1 MSVKTYHKLKVLPLG
16 SVQPKGWVR
25 EQLQRNRDGMG
36 GHMDELEHDMLW
48 GPYTEFHGPSCWKED
63 LAAGWG
69 AEISGN
75 FWYGEILL
83 AFSLQDEA
91 LIKKC
96 ENWVNTV
103 LKNQRADGY
112 MGAYQEKDNQWE
124 DFNAWGTNSGMKAML
139 AFYDATGRQ
148 DVLDAVHKCML
159 WFCENWAGSNKSRY
173 AGSVLLE
180 SMELTYQRVGD
191 ERILN
196 FINEYIDFMEKN
208 DVHRI
213 SRTAMLHPRLD
224 YTSMHA
230 AGYANIL
237 WTYTAAYKAGGDKLN
252 LAAAE
257 NGFKK
262 LKEKA
267 LHRTGGISCYA
278 EYLAPTGSAVETEY
292 CSFSYLTAAMQML
305 AEATGNPMYVDEL
318 ERIVF
323 NGAQGARK
331 KDERAIAYLSSPNQI
346 FANRNSTYATPCM
359 HLYSPCY
366 PTACCPT
373 TSMWVM
379 PNYLRT
385 MALKGEDG
393 IYLSAYGPAQISC
406 GEFTLQEDTMYP
418 FRDTVRFTFESKTD
432 VKTALCFRV
441 PKWCKGAELAVNGE
455 AICVTAGAGEY
466 QKVCRV
472 WKNGDTVQL
481 RLPMQVEIFKIDDA
495 DAAGKFPMAYEY
507 GPLLFSLH
515 IPERWLEDPGVP
527 NTPLPEGWHWYKVLP
542 PNTDDERADPNE
554 REGFRKF
561 NTCYNVAVDENLKP
575 EDITVELCDAEGYVW
590 ETPQV
595 KLRVPGYRALL
606 SYPPY
611 LKKTIDPYFAPMPVH
626 GELMLEL
633 VPHGCTNLRITY
645 IPRAKLPMEDLH
657 LNPDKV

>member
-1 MSVKTYHKLKVLPLG
+1 MSFKTYHKLKVLPLG
-16 SVQPKGWVR
+16 SIQPKGWVK

-48 GPYTEFHGPSCWKED
+48 GPYTEFKGPSCWQED

-75 FWYGEILL
+75 FWYGEVLL

-112 MGAYQEKDNQWE
+112 MGAFTEKDNQMQ
-124 DFNAWGTNSGMKAML
+124 DFNAWGTNVGMKAML
-139 AFYDATGRQ
+139 AYYDATGRK
-148 DVLDAVHKCML
+148 DVLEAVHKCML
-159 WFCENWAGSNKSRY
+159 WFCDNWAGSNKTRY
-173 AGSVLLE
+173 AGSILLE
-180 SMELTYQRVGD
+180 SMELCYQRVGD
-191 ERILN
+191 ERILT
-196 FINEYIDFMEKN
+196 FMNEYIDFMERN

-213 SRTAMLHPRLD
+213 SRSAMLDSRLD

-230 AGYANIL
+230 AGFANIL

-252 LAAAE
+252 LQAAE

-292 CSFSYLTAAMQML
+292 CSFSYLTAAMLQL

-331 KDERAIAYLSSPNQI
+331 KDEKAIAYLTSPNQI
-346 FANRNSTYATPCM
+346 YATVM
-359 HLYSPCY
+359 SSYASNHNQLYSPCY

-385 MALKGEDG
+385 MALQGEDG
-393 IYLSAYGPAQISC
+393 LYLSAYGPATIRC
-406 GEFTLQEDTMYP
+406 VDFTLEEDTQYP
-418 FRDTVRFTFESKTD
+418 FRDTVTFTFRAEKPVET
-432 VKTALCFRV
+432 TLQFRV
-441 PKWCKGAELAVNGE
+441 PQWCTGMELAVNGE
-455 AICVTAGAGEY
+455 AVTVTAAQGEY
-466 QKVCRV
+466 QPICRT
-472 WKNGDTVQL
+472 WQDGDTVTL
-481 RLPMQVEIFKIDDA
+481 RLPMAVGIFKIDDA
-495 DAAGKFPMAYEY
+495 DCAGKFPMAFEY

-515 IPERWLEDPGVP
+515 IPEKWTEVPGIP
-527 NTPLPEGWHWYKVLP
+527 NTPLPEGWHWYKVTP
-542 PNTDDERADPNE
+542 PNTNDERADPNE

-561 NTCYNVAVDENLKP
+561 KTCFNVAVDETLRP
-575 EDITVELCDAEGYVW
+575 EDVQVELCQDAGYVW

-595 KLRVPGYRALL
+595 KLRVPGYKALL

-626 GELMLEL
+626 GELELEL

-645 IPRAKLPMEDLH
+645 FPRAKLPMEDLH
-657 LNPDKV
+657 FNCDKV

>member
-16 SVQPKGWVR
+16 SIQPKGWVR

-83 AFSLQDEA
+83 AFSLQDEK
-91 LIKKC
+91 LMKKC

-112 MGAYQEKDNQWE
+112 MGAYTEKDNQWE
-124 DFNAWGTNSGMKAML
+124 DFNAWGTNVGMKAML
-139 AFYDATGRQ
+139 AYYDATGRK
-148 DVLDAVHKCML
+148 DVLEAVHKCML
-159 WFCENWAGSNKSRY
+159 WFCENWAGSNKTRY
-173 AGSVLLE
+173 AGAVLLE
-180 SMELTYQRVGD
+180 SMELCYQRVGD
-191 ERILN
+191 ERILKFMN
-196 FINEYIDFMEKN
+196 DYIDFLERN

-213 SRTAMLHPRLD
+213 SRSAMLSPRLD

-237 WTYTAAYKAGGDKLN
+237 WSYTAAYKAGGDKLN
-252 LAAAE
+252 LQAAE

-292 CSFSYLTAAMQML
+292 CSFSYLTAAMLQL
-305 AEATGNPMYVDEL
+305 TEATGNPMYVDEL

-331 KDERAIAYLSSPNQI
+331 KDERAIAYLTSPNQI
-346 FANRNSTYATPCM
+346 FATVTSSYATHYM
-359 HLYSPCY
+359 HIYTPCY

-385 MALKGEDG
+385 MALQGEDG
-393 IYLSAYGPAQISC
+393 IYLSAYGPAEIRC
-406 GEFTLQEDTMYP
+406 GAFTLQEDTRYP
-418 FRDTVRFTFESKTD
+418 FRDTVQFTFCSEGHVD
-432 VKTALCFRV
+432 TALHFRV
-441 PKWCKGAELAVNGE
+441 PKWCKGMELIVNGE
-455 AICVTAGAGEY
+455 AVLVTAKAGEY
-466 QKVCRV
+466 QTVWRT
-472 WKNGDTVQL
+472 WKNGDTVTL
-481 RLPMQVEIFKIDDA
+481 RLPMAVETFKVDDA
-495 DAAGKFPMAYEY
+495 DCAGKFPMAFEY

-515 IPERWLEDPGVP
+515 IPERWREVPGIP
-527 NTPLPEGWHWYKVLP
+527 NTPLPEDWHWYKVIP
-542 PNTDDERADPNE
+542 PNTNDERADPNE

-561 NTCYNVAVDENLKP
+561 NTCYNVAVDENIDP
-575 EDITVELCDAEGYVW
+575 NSIRVELCEEDGYVW
-590 ETPQV
+590 ETPQI
-595 KLRVPGYRALL
+595 KLHVPGYKALL

-626 GELMLEL
+626 GELELEL

-645 IPRAKLPMEDLH
+645 FPRAKLPMEDLH
-657 LNPDKV
+657 FNPNKV